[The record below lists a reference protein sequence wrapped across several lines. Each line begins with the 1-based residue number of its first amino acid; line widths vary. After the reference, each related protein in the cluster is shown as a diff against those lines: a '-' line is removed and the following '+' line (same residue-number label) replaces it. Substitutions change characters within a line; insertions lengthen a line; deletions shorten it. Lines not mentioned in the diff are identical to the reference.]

1 MADVKDKDR
10 EEIPRRPAEER
21 EDAFNALA
29 WLMEGALGIYGELK
43 HSDLGL
49 SAEFWKHAYGVRRES
64 LLAARTLIDDI
75 LARMDQADQKE
86 EDRQQRRERRGEVK
100 IEF

>member
-1 MADVKDKDR
+1 MVDR
-10 EEIPRRPAEER
+10 KQEQETPPRRPADER

-43 HSDLGL
+43 HNDLGL
-49 SAEFWKHAYGVRRES
+49 SAEFWQHAYGVRRES
-64 LLAARTLIDDI
+64 LLAARALIDDI
-75 LARMDQADQKE
+75 LARMEKDEQQAT
-86 EDRQQRRERRGEVK
+86 DREQRRERRGAVK